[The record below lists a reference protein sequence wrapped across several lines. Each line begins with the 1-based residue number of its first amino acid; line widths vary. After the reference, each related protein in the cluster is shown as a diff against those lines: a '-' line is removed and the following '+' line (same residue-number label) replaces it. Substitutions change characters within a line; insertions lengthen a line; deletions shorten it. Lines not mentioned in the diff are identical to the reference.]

1 MIIQT
6 LGTASGKAVLHR
18 QASAIWIKTDQTNIL
33 IDAGDNVT
41 RQVIKFGYGA
51 DDCDTIVVS
60 HTHPDHVGGLP
71 ALLQWM
77 HLEKR
82 ARDLKIYMPKGV
94 ISLFQKAMPLFNI
107 FTERWDFSMSWFG
120 IEHLK
125 TITCGELN
133 IIPIKNT
140 HVEKL
145 ENFSQKAGFKTE
157 AFSFQ
162 IKDGQKNILFTADV
176 PNLNHLTPVAGK
188 CELLISE
195 CTHVSIEQGGQFQ
208 QRHRIKQLVF
218 THIPPELEPDCGY
231 DQDNNQSVTFAA
243 DGDCFE
249 V

>member
-18 QASAIWIKTDQTNIL
+18 QASAIWTKTDKTNIL

-51 DDCDTIVVS
+51 DDCDAIIIS
-60 HTHPDHVGGLP
+60 HTHPDHVSGLP

-82 ARDLKIYMPKGV
+82 TRDLKIYMPGGV
-94 ISLFQKAMPLFNI
+94 APLFQKAMPLFNI
-107 FTERWDFSMSWFG
+107 FTERWDFSVAWFG
-120 IEHLK
+120 MEHLK
-125 TITCGELN
+125 TISCGGLDFV
-133 IIPIKNT
+133 PIKNT

-145 ENFSQKAGFKTE
+145 SHFSQEARFRTE

-162 IKDGQKNILFTADV
+162 IRHKEKTALLTADV
-176 PNLNHLTPVAGK
+176 PDLNHLAPMADQS
-188 CELLISE
+188 ELLISE
-195 CTHVSIEQGGQFQ
+195 CTHISIEQGIRFQ
-208 QRHRIKQLVF
+208 QEHNIRQIVF
-218 THIPPELEPDCGY
+218 THIPPELEPIREY
-231 DQDNNQSVTFAA
+231 HDQSITFAA